1 MKRATDEHE
10 ETEVDDQGTDGGADG
25 FAATPLAAAGRR
37 RQRYRRERSRRCAW
51 RNAAGRTPVKLPV
64 VCEQQERIFLSH
76 PKSKSPRNPSKQRR
90 ISTPPHLVSL
100 TRTSLDCDT
109 LTKMLSSQAPN
120 RALRLSLRARHFST
134 CRPLAA
140 VSPYR
145 SPTPATNPQ
154 KKVDKRTQSTAAAAQ
169 AAHTSPARAVPS
181 PAFNRS
187 AKDDVQPLQAF
198 RQPEMDHSFTGM
210 NGGQIFH
217 EMMLRH
223 DVKHVCE

>member
-1 MKRATDEHE
+1 
-10 ETEVDDQGTDGGADG
+10 
-25 FAATPLAAAGRR
+25 
-37 RQRYRRERSRRCAW
+37 
-51 RNAAGRTPVKLPV
+51 
-64 VCEQQERIFLSH
+64 
-76 PKSKSPRNPSKQRR
+76 
-90 ISTPPHLVSL
+90 
-100 TRTSLDCDT
+100 
-109 LTKMLSSQAPN
+109 MLSSQAPN

-145 SPTPATNPQ
+145 SPAPTANPQ
-154 KKVDKRTQSTAAAAQ
+154 KKVDKREQSTAAAAQ

-187 AKDDVQPLQAF
+187 AKEDVQPLQAF
-198 RQPEMDHSFTGM
+198 RQPEMDHSFVGM